1 MAPSPS
7 KLSLTSWYVPLGR
20 ILSIGAGFDTVQVDI
35 TEDQTSPDQLREAFQ
50 GAANNKVRLKDT
62 SFLPL
67 ARLLN
72 RMCCALVAVCDGA
85 GFAFSTHTRRCG

>member
-20 ILSIGAGFDTVQVDI
+20 ILNVGVGFDTGQVEI

-50 GAANNKVRLKDT
+50 GAANNKVRLGELIGKVTDSDILRT
-62 SFLPL
+62 RS
-67 ARLLN
+67 
-72 RMCCALVAVCDGA
+72 RM
-85 GFAFSTHTRRCG
+85 